1 MNDATNAADA
11 FDTSSFELED
21 FGTLH
26 VMNARGD
33 SPLLYQGSPVTIELY
48 GPGSDQAVQ
57 AERRAGVS
65 TQKRITDMMRGKA
78 PDPKAAEKSEHEMVE
93 KLVARTRAVNNFPVP
108 GGARAIYANPRLNYI
123 TRQAITFM
131 NDDANFSKASS
142 EN

>member
-1 MNDATNAADA
+1 
-11 FDTSSFELED
+11 
-21 FGTLH
+21 
-26 VMNARGD
+26 
-33 SPLLYQGSPVTIELY
+33 
-48 GPGSDQAVQ
+48 
-57 AERRAGVS
+57 
-65 TQKRITDMMRGKA
+65 
-78 PDPKAAEKSEHEMVE
+78 MVE